1 MAAEEYDVAV
11 VGAGPGGSAAAIT
24 LARAGLRVALIDRQ
38 DFPRTKPCG
47 DLIGCGGIA
56 LARTLGVA
64 TETLAPYRPL
74 RGAVVVAPETRPL
87 VLRAGR
93 HNRGRDDARVI
104 PRHIFDTALV
114 RTAEEAGATFVRLHV
129 RDLLRERG
137 QIVGVS
143 GGDAR
148 TARAI
153 HARAVIGADGYGSR
167 IARAVRG
174 DATTRAGQVGVALRA
189 YATGFALPR
198 AWDGCLVFAYDARTA
213 PGYGWLMP
221 LPDGGANIGIGTL
234 APTTGT
240 PDTAHLRGLFD
251 RFVSGTP
258 WLAGATIADDL
269 PPRAWPLALAP
280 RRGPLVGDG
289 VLLVGEAAALV
300 GPMTGA
306 GIYPAMRSGVWAA
319 ETLIAALRTGDLSR
333 RALLPYER
341 RVHRRFLPQH
351 RIEAWAQRLLTN
363 PIRLRRVTD
372 AVRPFPFTAPLG
384 ASLLLHLG

>member
-1 MAAEEYDVAV
+1 MAGDAYDVAI

-24 LARAGLRVALIDRQ
+24 LARAGLRVALLDRQ
-38 DFPRTKPCG
+38 AFPRTKPCG
-47 DLIGCGGIA
+47 DLIGCGGIT
-56 LARTLGVA
+56 LARTLGVGA
-64 TETLAPYRPL
+64 ETLAPYRPL
-74 RGAVVVAPETRPL
+74 RGAVVVAPETPPL
-87 VLRAGR
+87 VLHAGKRSRA
-93 HNRGRDDARVI
+93 DARVI

-114 RTAEEAGATFVRLHV
+114 RAAERAGATFIHLRV

-137 QIVGVS
+137 RVVGVR
-143 GGDAR
+143 GGDAG
-148 TARAI
+148 TATVI

-174 DATTRAGQVGVALRA
+174 DETTRAGQVGVALRA
-189 YATGFALPR
+189 YATGFSLPH
-198 AWDGCLVFAYDARTA
+198 AWEQCLIFAYDAQTA

-234 APTTGT
+234 APLADTA
-240 PDTAHLRGLFD
+240 DTAHLRDLFD
-251 RFVSGTP
+251 RFLSGTP
-258 WLAGATIADDL
+258 WLAGATIADAW

-280 RRGPLVGDG
+280 RRGSLVGDG

-306 GIYPAMRSGVWAA
+306 GIYPALRSGIWAA
-319 ETLIAALRTGDLSR
+319 ENLIAALRTNDLSR

-351 RIEAWAQRLLTN
+351 RAEACAQRLLTN
-363 PIRLRRVTD
+363 PARLRRIAN
-372 AVRPFPFTAPLG
+372 AVRPLPFASPLG

>member
-1 MAAEEYDVAV
+1 VITDDYDVAV
-11 VGAGPGGSAAAIT
+11 VGAGPGGSAAAIM
-24 LARAGLRVALIDRQ
+24 LARVGLHVALIDRQ
-38 DFPRTKPCG
+38 TFPRTKPCG
-47 DLIGCGGIA
+47 DLIGCGGIS
-56 LARTLGVA
+56 LARSLGMEA
-64 TETLAPYRPL
+64 ETLTPYQPL
-74 RGAVVVAPETRPL
+74 RGAVIVAPETRPL
-87 VLRAGR
+87 VLRAGKR
-93 HNRGRDDARVI
+93 SRDDARVI
-104 PRHIFDTALV
+104 PRHIFDTALI
-114 RTAEEAGATFVRLHV
+114 RTAERAGATFIHLHV
-129 RDLLRERG
+129 RDLLYDRG
-137 QIVGVS
+137 RIIGVS

-148 TARAI
+148 TTTTI

-174 DATTRAGQVGVALRA
+174 DDTARAGQVGVALRA
-189 YATGFALPR
+189 YATGFSLPR
-198 AWDGCLVFAYDARTA
+198 AWEGCLVFAYDARTA

-221 LPDGGANIGIGTL
+221 LPEGGANIGIGTL
-234 APTTGT
+234 APTTDA
-240 PDTAHLRGLFD
+240 PDTAHLRALFD

-258 WLAGATIADDL
+258 WLAGATIAGDL

-289 VLLVGEAAALV
+289 VLLIGEAAALV

-319 ETLIAALRTGDLSR
+319 ETLIAAFHAGDLSR

-351 RIEAWAQRLLTN
+351 RAEAWAQRLLTN
-363 PIRLRRVTD
+363 PTRLRQITN
-372 AVRPFPFTAPLG
+372 AVRPFPFTAPFG

>member
-1 MAAEEYDVAV
+1 MATDDYDVAV
-11 VGAGPGGSAAAIT
+11 VGAGPGGSAAAIV
-24 LARAGLRVALIDRQ
+24 LARAGLHVALIDRQ
-38 DFPRTKPCG
+38 GFPRTKPCG
-47 DLIGCGGIA
+47 DLIGCGGIT
-56 LARTLGVA
+56 LARALGVA
-64 TETLAPYRPL
+64 SETLAPYQPL

-87 VLRAGR
+87 VLRAGK
-93 HNRGRDDARVI
+93 RGRDDARVI

-114 RTAEEAGATFVRLHV
+114 RTAEQAGADFVRLHV
-129 RDLLRERG
+129 RELLREHGRV
-137 QIVGVS
+137 VGVS

-148 TARAI
+148 TATTIR
-153 HARAVIGADGYGSR
+153 ARAVIGADGYGSR
-167 IARAVRG
+167 IARSVRG
-174 DATTRAGQVGVALRA
+174 DETTRTGQIGIALRA
-189 YATGFALPR
+189 YATGFSLPH
-198 AWDGCLVFAYDARTA
+198 AWDGCLVFAYDAQTA

-234 APTTGT
+234 ARATDT
-240 PDTAHLRGLFD
+240 PDTAHLRTLFD

-280 RRGPLVGDG
+280 RRGPLVGGG

-319 ETLIAALRTGDLSR
+319 ETLIAAFRAGDLSR
-333 RALLPYER
+333 HALLPYER

-351 RIEAWAQRLLTN
+351 HAEVWAQRLLTN
-363 PIRLRRVTD
+363 PTRLRRVTNT
-372 AVRPFPFTAPLG
+372 VRPLPFTAPLG

>member
-1 MAAEEYDVAV
+1 VITDDYDVAV

-24 LARAGLRVALIDRQ
+24 LARAGLHVALIDRQ
-38 DFPRTKPCG
+38 TFPRTKPCG

-56 LARTLGVA
+56 LARSLGMEA
-64 TETLAPYRPL
+64 ETLAPYQPL
-74 RGAVVVAPETRPL
+74 RGAVIVAPETRPL
-87 VLRAGR
+87 VLRAGKR
-93 HNRGRDDARVI
+93 RRDDARVI

-114 RTAEEAGATFVRLHV
+114 RTAERAGATFVHLPV
-129 RDLLRERG
+129 RDLLHDRG
-137 QIVGVS
+137 RIIGVS

-148 TARAI
+148 TTTTI

-174 DATTRAGQVGVALRA
+174 DETTRAGQVGVALRA
-189 YATGFALPR
+189 YTTGFSLPR
-198 AWDGCLVFAYDARTA
+198 AWDECLVFAYNARTA

-221 LPDGGANIGIGTL
+221 LPEGGANIGIGTL
-234 APTTGT
+234 TPATGT
-240 PDTAHLRGLFD
+240 PDTAHLRALFD

-258 WLAGATIADDL
+258 WLAGAVIADDL
-269 PPRAWPLALAP
+269 LPRAWPLALAP

-289 VLLVGEAAALV
+289 VLLIGEAAALV

-319 ETLIAALRTGDLSR
+319 ETLIAAFRAGDLSR

-351 RIEAWAQRLLTN
+351 RAEAWAQRLLTN
-363 PIRLRRVTD
+363 PTRLRQITN
-372 AVRPFPFTAPLG
+372 AVRPFPFTAPFG

>member
-1 MAAEEYDVAV
+1 MEVNDYDVAV
-11 VGAGPGGSAAAIT
+11 VGAGPGGSAAAIV

-38 DFPRTKPCG
+38 TFPRTKPCG

-56 LARTLGVA
+56 LARALGVDSNS
-64 TETLAPYRPL
+64 LAPYQPL

-87 VLRAGR
+87 ILRAGKR
-93 HNRGRDDARVI
+93 SRDDARVI

-114 RTAEEAGATFVRLHV
+114 RTAERAGATFVHLPV
-129 RDLLRERG
+129 RDLLHDRG
-137 QIVGVS
+137 RIIGVS

-148 TARAI
+148 TATTI
-153 HARAVIGADGYGSR
+153 Y
-167 IARAVRG
+167 ARAVRG
-174 DATTRAGQVGVALRA
+174 DETTRAGQVGVALRA
-189 YATGFALPR
+189 YATGFSLPH
-198 AWDGCLVFAYDARTA
+198 AWEGCLVFAYDARTA

-221 LPDGGANIGIGTL
+221 LPEGGANIGIGTL

-240 PDTAHLRGLFD
+240 PDTAHLRDLFD
-251 RFVSGTP
+251 RFVSGTS
-258 WLAGATIADDL
+258 WLAGATIAGDL
-269 PPRAWPLALAP
+269 PPRTWPLALAP

-319 ETLIAALRTGDLSR
+319 ETLIAALRAGDLSR
-333 RALLPYER
+333 CTLLPYEH

-351 RIEAWAQRLLTN
+351 RAEAWAQRLLTN
-363 PIRLRRVTD
+363 PTRLRQITN